1 MKNTHISHRNR
12 RFTIIELMI
21 TMTITSFMILGSVT
35 FLVSARQSN
44 QLQTALSDLN
54 SSGRFGLDQIARDLR
69 MSGYREKDWTFGA
82 LDVVD
87 GVVSAQ
93 HGEAA
98 DGGDSIT
105 IAYEGF
111 RDCSFVS
118 VAGGKDTDGD
128 GINDETWAGMV
139 SNTYQVVDGNLQCNG
154 QPVTSGVEE
163 MQVYFGE
170 DTNASGSPN
179 RWIAPGTAGLN
190 MERVVSVRVHLL
202 ATTSGESDLSRGVQR
217 YWFDNEYRNSTDPV
231 IDGQIRREYLVT
243 VALRNPT

>member
-12 RFTIIELMI
+12 GFTIIELMI

-54 SSGRFGLDQIARDLR
+54 SSGRFGLDQISRDLR
-69 MSGYREKDWTFGA
+69 MSGYREEDWTAGA
-82 LDVVD
+82 LDVV
-87 GVVSAQ
+87 VSAI
-93 HGEAA
+93 HGESA
-98 DGGDSIT
+98 DGGDSIS
-105 IAYEGF
+105 ISYEGF

-118 VAGGKDTDGD
+118 VGTMEDLDGD
-128 GINDETWAGMV
+128 GVAETARPGMV
-139 SNTYQVVDGNLQCNG
+139 TNAYQVLDGDLLCNG

-170 DTNASGSPN
+170 DTDANESPN
-179 RWIAPGTAGLN
+179 RWIAPGTVGLN

-202 ATTSGESDLSRGVQR
+202 VSTSGNSDLSRGVQR
-217 YWFDNEYRNSTDPV
+217 YWFDNTYRNTTDPV
-231 IDGQIRREYLVT
+231 DDGQIRREYLVT

>member
-12 RFTIIELMI
+12 GFTIIELMI

-44 QLQTALSDLN
+44 QLQTALSDVN
-54 SSGRFGLDQIARDLR
+54 SSGRFGLDQISRDLR

-82 LDVVD
+82 LDVV
-87 GVVSAQ
+87 VSAQ
-93 HGEAA
+93 HGESA
-98 DGGDSIT
+98 DGGDSIS

-111 RDCSFVS
+111 RDCAFVS

-128 GINDETWAGMV
+128 GIDDETWAGMV
-139 SNTYQVVDGNLQCNG
+139 SNTYQVVDGNLLCNG

-170 DTNASGSPN
+170 DTDATASPN
-179 RWIAPGTAGLN
+179 RWMAPGTVGLN

-202 ATTSGESDLSRGVQR
+202 ATTSGNSDLSRGVQR
-217 YWFDNEYRNSTDPV
+217 YWFDNAYRNTTDPV
-231 IDGQIRREYLVT
+231 DDGQIRREYLIT